1 MSTKRFKVTL
11 EVEVDAPDHTTNEEI
26 RKFLAYEFNAGVSL
40 SMTNPCYEE
49 GEYEILTYDIDE
61 I

>member
-11 EVEVDAPDHTTNEEI
+11 EVEVDVPGHTTNEEI
-26 RKFLAYEFNAGVSL
+26 RKFLAYEFNAGVGL

-49 GEYEILTYDIDE
+49 GE
-61 I
+61 